1 MPSAPSAGTDVG
13 SFGENLSP
21 GESDMLCITNT
32 CTINKYKQKEEGV
45 SEENV
50 VIIIQNVRE
59 MRLKLHKRRSK
70 SSSHIQQ
77 SAFFFLLCVLRW
89 NQIEAESSVMPLLA
103 FYIHVPPPIDGNEA
117 MRVAIHISVQFKK
130 QLLFPTVCQ
139 SCQFT
144 SKTGRVKILATL

>member
-50 VIIIQNVRE
+50 VIIIPNVRE

-77 SAFFFLLCVLRW
+77 SAFFFPALCAVM
-89 NQIEAESSVMPLLA
+89 ESNRSRIICHASAGFLHTCA
-103 FYIHVPPPIDGNEA
+103 
-117 MRVAIHISVQFKK
+117 
-130 QLLFPTVCQ
+130 
-139 SCQFT
+139 
-144 SKTGRVKILATL
+144 ATY